1 MMDHSD
7 TSINEVYLLRI
18 IIHLWR
24 ISWTSYEDILIFTR
38 IYWKYDNRFV
48 FRFLNFTRKSFLP
61 NHTDET
67 ELTLRFFP
75 LSYSILLVTFFEA
88 VSSIFPSPGTGC
100 SAHLETA

>member
-48 FRFLNFTRKSFLP
+48 LRFLNFTRKSFLP
-61 NHTDET
+61 NHTET
-67 ELTLRFFP
+67 RPSLR
-75 LSYSILLVTFFEA
+75 Y
-88 VSSIFPSPGTGC
+88 VSFLYLIPFSS
-100 SAHLETA
+100 